1 MELASLWLLK
11 YFPTNGNQLG
21 QVCPVKGAPPLPLSG
36 SLDFKEEYGACDG
49 NPQEG
54 DEEQGK
60 GDAGAFVHLAIATT
74 TTVGGVSMST
84 SRVSTVIRLLI
95 GGRI

>member
-1 MELASLWLLK
+1 M
-11 YFPTNGNQLG
+11 Q
-21 QVCPVKGAPPLPLSG
+21 GAPPLPFSC
-36 SLDFKEEYGACDG
+36 SLDLKEEYGACDG

-84 SRVSTVIRLLI
+84 SRVSTVIQLLI
-95 GGRI
+95 PGRI